1 MAEQEG
7 GPLDPVDVTGGGSP
21 ADVDDADVLDTELEI
36 DASTEAN
43 EADAAEQHAEVDP
56 DPRRGTPEAIPDEAN
71 EADASEQAI
80 EVGLDEDDY
89 R

>member
-1 MAEQEG
+1 MVTRMAEQDG
-7 GPLDPVDVTGGGSP
+7 TPLDAVD
-21 ADVDDADVLDTELEI
+21 E
-36 DASTEAN
+36 STEAN
-43 EADAAEQHAEVDP
+43 EADTAEQQAEVDP
-56 DPRRGTPEAIPDEAN
+56 DPRRGPPQSIPDEAN